1 MTLRA
6 ALFFMVTHALVIAL
20 IGPQDPVG
28 SYLMLITAPLLAALA
43 CARRARD
50 SQAACKWRTLGAAV
64 GLFSLALLALLYRN
78 VAGLSPAQMTA
89 SSLILYVFYR
99 IPLTYVAASP
109 GGGNRCIR
117 AVDLAVIALLW
128 LLYFVHTRAMAHLN
142 TALWTQCLHTLSNV
156 QNSLVFCFALIRF
169 LAEDNA
175 DRRDFFRTLTIY
187 ALGYFL
193 MALYINNWQ
202 PQVPDGGWGDLL
214 ISGLFVL
221 LAVLA
226 GSTYRPPAVAVP
238 RNLRRIVDAGVPL
251 MLPLL
256 LMMVALL
263 VARLQ
268 PTLATVGFI
277 GAMLG
282 HALRSVLTQVQIQRE
297 RDELALLA
305 RRDPLTG
312 LGNRR
317 NFDEALGSAHGRARR
332 QGVGLAVLM
341 IDIDHFKRLN
351 DTYGHPEGDR
361 RLQAVAAI
369 LDGCLQRGDD
379 LLARYG
385 GEEFIAAL
393 PAPDIGHALCLGER
407 LRAAVEAAALPAAQA
422 HVTISI
428 GVAWQAA
435 HDEGDPRSLVERADQ
450 ALYRAKHAGRN
461 CVHAAPAVEAGEQ
474 HADRRA

>member
-6 ALFFMVTHALVIAL
+6 ALFFLVTHALVIAL

-28 SYLMLITAPLLAALA
+28 SYLLLITAPLLAALA
-43 CARRARD
+43 CLRRARD
-50 SQAACKWRTLGAAV
+50 SQAACKWRMLGAAV
-64 GLFSLALLALLYRN
+64 ALFSLALLALLYRN
-78 VAGLSPAQMTA
+78 LAGLDPAQMTA

-109 GGGNRCIR
+109 GGGNRYIR
-117 AVDLAVIALLW
+117 AVDLGIIALLW
-128 LLYFVHTRAMAHLN
+128 LLYYGHTRAMAPLN
-142 TALWTQCLHTLSNV
+142 TALWTQCLNTMSSV

-169 LAEDNA
+169 LAEDNP

-193 MALYINNWQ
+193 LAFYINTYQ
-202 PQVPDGGWGDLL
+202 PQVPDGNWGDLL

-221 LAVLA
+221 LAVMA
-226 GSTYRPPAVAVP
+226 GNNRRPAVPVS
-238 RNLRRIVDAGVPL
+238 RSLRRIVDAGVPL

-277 GAMLG
+277 GALLG
-282 HALRSVLTQVQIQRE
+282 YALRSVLSQIEIQRQ
-297 RDELALLA
+297 RDELETLA

-317 NFDEALGSAHGRARR
+317 SFDESLGAAHRRARR
-332 QGVGLAVLM
+332 QGLGLAVLM

-361 RLQAVAAI
+361 RLRAVAAI

-393 PAPDIGHALCLGER
+393 PSSDTSHALDLGER
-407 LRAAVEAAALPAAQA
+407 LRAAVEHAALPAPHG
-422 HVTISI
+422 HVTISV

-435 HDEGDPRSLVERADQ
+435 GDEREPDDLVDRADQ
-450 ALYRAKHAGRN
+450 TLYRAKHAGRN
-461 CVHAAPAVEAGEQ
+461 CVQLAPDATTGEEADG
-474 HADRRA
+474 RRA

>member
-6 ALFFMVTHALVIAL
+6 ALFFLVAHALVIAL
-20 IGPQDPVG
+20 IGPQDPIG
-28 SYLMLITAPLLAALA
+28 SYLLLITAPLLAALA
-43 CARRARD
+43 CVRRARG
-50 SQAACKWRTLGAAV
+50 SQAACKWRLLGAAV

-78 VAGLSPAQMTA
+78 VAGLAPAQMTA

-109 GGGNRCIR
+109 GGGNRGIR
-117 AVDLAVIALLW
+117 TVDLGIIALLW
-128 LLYFVHTRAMAHLN
+128 LLYYLHTRAMAPLN
-142 TALWTQCLHTLSNV
+142 TALWTQCLHTMSNV

-169 LAEDNA
+169 LAEDNP
-175 DRRDFFRTLTIY
+175 DRRDFFRTLSIY

-193 MALYINNWQ
+193 LALYINTCK
-202 PQVPDGGWGDLL
+202 PALPDGSWADLL

-221 LAVLA
+221 LAVMA
-226 GSTYRPPAVAVP
+226 SSNRRPCSAHVS
-238 RNLRRIVDAGVPL
+238 RSLRRIVDAGVPL

-268 PTLATVGFI
+268 PTLGTVGFL

-282 HALRSVLTQVQIQRE
+282 YALRSVLSQAEMQRQ
-297 RDELALLA
+297 RDELELLA
-305 RRDPLTG
+305 RRDALTG

-317 NFDEALGSAHGRARR
+317 SFDESLGAAHRRARR
-332 QGVGLAVLM
+332 QGLGLAVLM

-361 RLQAVAAI
+361 RLRAVATI

-393 PAPDIGHALCLGER
+393 PSSGTPHALELGER
-407 LRAAVEAAALPAAQA
+407 LRAAVADAALTAPDG
-422 HVTISI
+422 HVTISV
-428 GVAWQAA
+428 GVAWRATS
-435 HDEGDPRSLVERADQ
+435 DEHESGDLVARADQ
-450 ALYRAKHAGRN
+450 ALYLAKHAGRD
-461 CVHAAPAVEAGEQ
+461 CVQLAPARQTGEEAAGP
-474 HADRRA
+474 RA

>member
-1 MTLRA
+1 MRLRA
-6 ALFFMVTHALVIAL
+6 ALFFLVTHALVIAL

-28 SYLMLITAPLLAALA
+28 SYLLLITAPLLAALA
-43 CARRARD
+43 CLRRARD
-50 SQAACKWRTLGAAV
+50 SQAACKWRMLGAAV
-64 GLFSLALLALLYRN
+64 ALFSLALLALLYRN
-78 VAGLSPAQMTA
+78 VAGLDPAQMTA

-109 GGGNRCIR
+109 GGGNRYIR
-117 AVDLAVIALLW
+117 AVDLGIIALLW
-128 LLYFVHTRAMAHLN
+128 LLYYGHTRAMAPLN
-142 TALWTQCLHTLSNV
+142 TALWTQCLNTMSSV

-169 LAEDNA
+169 LAEDKP

-193 MALYINNWQ
+193 LAFYINTYQ
-202 PQVPDGGWGDLL
+202 PQLPDGNWGDLL
-214 ISGLFVL
+214 ISGLFVV
-221 LAVLA
+221 LAVMA
-226 GSTYRPPAVAVP
+226 ASKRRYPAVEVS
-238 RNLRRIVDAGVPL
+238 RSLRRIVDAGVPL

-256 LMMVALL
+256 LMMVGLL

-282 HALRSVLTQVQIQRE
+282 YALRSVLSQVEIQRQ
-297 RDELALLA
+297 RDELETLA

-317 NFDEALGSAHGRARR
+317 SFDESLGNARGRARR
-332 QGVGLAVLM
+332 QGLGLAVLM

-361 RLQAVAAI
+361 RLQSVAAI

-393 PAPDIGHALCLGER
+393 PSPDAAHALGLGER
-407 LRAAVEAAALPAAQA
+407 LRASVEAAALPAPEAT
-422 HVTISI
+422 VTISI
-428 GVAWQAA
+428 GVAWQA
-435 HDEGDPRSLVERADQ
+435 HGEDRDPRDLVERADQ

-461 CVHAAPAVEAGEQ
+461 CVRGDTDSKEDLSG
-474 HADRRA
+474 RRA

>member
-6 ALFFMVTHALVIAL
+6 ALFFLVTHALVIAL

-28 SYLMLITAPLLAALA
+28 SYLLLITAPLLAALA
-43 CARRARD
+43 CLRRARD
-50 SQAACKWRTLGAAV
+50 SQAACKWRMLGAAV
-64 GLFSLALLALLYRN
+64 ALFSLALLALLYRN
-78 VAGLSPAQMTA
+78 VAGLHPAQMTA

-109 GGGNRCIR
+109 GGGNRYIR
-117 AVDLAVIALLW
+117 AVDLGIIALLW
-128 LLYFVHTRAMAHLN
+128 LLYYGHTQAMAPLN
-142 TALWTQCLHTLSNV
+142 TALWTQCLNTMSSV

-169 LAEDNA
+169 LAEDNP

-193 MALYINNWQ
+193 LAFYINTYQ
-202 PQVPDGGWGDLL
+202 PQVPDGNWGDLL

-221 LAVLA
+221 LAVMA
-226 GSTYRPPAVAVP
+226 GNNRRPAVPVS
-238 RNLRRIVDAGVPL
+238 RSLRRIVDAGVPL

-277 GAMLG
+277 GALLG
-282 HALRSVLTQVQIQRE
+282 YALRSVLSQIEIQRQ
-297 RDELALLA
+297 RDELETLA
-305 RRDPLTG
+305 QRDPLTG

-317 NFDEALGSAHGRARR
+317 SFDESLGAAHRRARR
-332 QGVGLAVLM
+332 QGLGLAVLM

-361 RLQAVAAI
+361 RLRAVAAI

-393 PAPDIGHALCLGER
+393 PSSDTSHALDLGER
-407 LRAAVEAAALPAAQA
+407 LRAAVEHAALPAPHG
-422 HVTISI
+422 HVTISV

-435 HDEGDPRSLVERADQ
+435 GDEREPDDLVDRADQ

-461 CVHAAPAVEAGEQ
+461 CVQLAPDATTGEEADG
-474 HADRRA
+474 RRA

>member
-1 MTLRA
+1 M
-6 ALFFMVTHALVIAL
+6 HA
-20 IGPQDPVG
+20 Q
-28 SYLMLITAPLLAALA
+28 
-43 CARRARD
+43 
-50 SQAACKWRTLGAAV
+50 
-64 GLFSLALLALLYRN
+64 
-78 VAGLSPAQMTA
+78 
-89 SSLILYVFYR
+89 
-99 IPLTYVAASP
+99 
-109 GGGNRCIR
+109 
-117 AVDLAVIALLW
+117 
-128 LLYFVHTRAMAHLN
+128 AMAPLN
-142 TALWTQCLHTLSNV
+142 TALWTQCLNTMSNV

-193 MALYINNWQ
+193 LAFYINTYQPQAPDGNWQ
-202 PQVPDGGWGDLL
+202 DLL

-221 LAVLA
+221 LAIMA
-226 GSTYRPPAVAVP
+226 GSNRRRPAAPVSP
-238 RNLRRIVDAGVPL
+238 NLRRIVDAGVPL

-268 PTLATVGFI
+268 PTLATIGFI
-277 GAMLG
+277 GALLG
-282 HALRSVLTQVQIQRE
+282 YALRSVLSQAEIQRQ
-297 RDELALLA
+297 RDELETLA

-317 NFDEALGSAHGRARR
+317 SFDESLGAAHRRARR
-332 QGVGLAVLM
+332 QGLGLAVLM

-361 RLQAVAAI
+361 RLRAVAAI

-393 PAPDIGHALCLGER
+393 PSSDTSHALDLGER
-407 LRAAVEAAALPAAQA
+407 LRAAVEYAALPAPDG
-422 HVTISI
+422 HVTISV
-428 GVAWQAA
+428 GVGWQSAS
-435 HDEGDPRSLVERADQ
+435 DEREPDDLVDRADQ

-461 CVHAAPAVEAGEQ
+461 CVQLAPAKAAGV
-474 HADRRA
+474 ATAGRRA

>member
-6 ALFFMVTHALVIAL
+6 ALFFLVTHALVIAL

-28 SYLMLITAPLLAALA
+28 SYLLLIAAPLLAALA
-43 CARRARD
+43 CLRRARE
-50 SQAACKWRTLGAAV
+50 SQAACKWRMLGAAV
-64 GLFSLALLALLYRN
+64 ALFSLALLALLYRN
-78 VAGLSPAQMTA
+78 VAGLDPAQMTA

-109 GGGNRCIR
+109 GGGNRYIR
-117 AVDLAVIALLW
+117 AVDLGIIALLW
-128 LLYFVHTRAMAHLN
+128 LLYYGHTRAMAPLN
-142 TALWTQCLHTLSNV
+142 TALWTQCLNTMSGV

-169 LAEDNA
+169 LAEDNP

-193 MALYINNWQ
+193 LAFYINTYQ
-202 PQVPDGGWGDLL
+202 PQVPDGNWGDLM

-221 LAVLA
+221 LAVMA
-226 GSTYRPPAVAVP
+226 GNNRRPAVPVS
-238 RNLRRIVDAGVPL
+238 RSLRRIVDAGVPL

-277 GAMLG
+277 GALLG
-282 HALRSVLTQVQIQRE
+282 YALRSVLSQIEIQRQ
-297 RDELALLA
+297 RDELETLA

-317 NFDEALGSAHGRARR
+317 SFDESLGAAHRRARR
-332 QGVGLAVLM
+332 HGLGLAVLM

-361 RLQAVAAI
+361 RLRAVAAI

-393 PAPDIGHALCLGER
+393 PSSDTSHALDLGER
-407 LRAAVEAAALPAAQA
+407 LRAAVEHAALPAPHG
-422 HVTISI
+422 HVTISV

-435 HDEGDPRSLVERADQ
+435 GGEREPDDLVDRADQ

-461 CVHAAPAVEAGEQ
+461 CVQLAPDTTTGEQ
-474 HADRRA
+474 ADGRRA

>member
-6 ALFFMVTHALVIAL
+6 ALFFLVTHALVIAL

-28 SYLMLITAPLLAALA
+28 SYLLLITAPLLAALA
-43 CARRARD
+43 CLRRARD
-50 SQAACKWRTLGAAV
+50 SQAACKWRMLGAAV
-64 GLFSLALLALLYRN
+64 ALFSLALLALLYRN
-78 VAGLSPAQMTA
+78 VAGLDPAQMTA

-109 GGGNRCIR
+109 GGGNRYIR
-117 AVDLAVIALLW
+117 AVDLGIIALLW
-128 LLYFVHTRAMAHLN
+128 LLYYGHTRAMAPLN
-142 TALWTQCLHTLSNV
+142 TALWTQCLNTMSSV

-169 LAEDNA
+169 LAEDNP

-193 MALYINNWQ
+193 LAFYINTYQ
-202 PQVPDGGWGDLL
+202 PQVPDGNWGDLL

-221 LAVLA
+221 LAVMA
-226 GSTYRPPAVAVP
+226 GNNRRPAVPVS
-238 RNLRRIVDAGVPL
+238 RSLRRIVDAGVPL

-277 GAMLG
+277 GALLG
-282 HALRSVLTQVQIQRE
+282 YALRSVLSQIEIQRQ
-297 RDELALLA
+297 RDELETLA

-317 NFDEALGSAHGRARR
+317 SFDESLGAAHRRARR
-332 QGVGLAVLM
+332 QGLGLAVLM

-351 DTYGHPEGDR
+351 YTYGHPEGDR
-361 RLQAVAAI
+361 RLRAVAAI

-393 PAPDIGHALCLGER
+393 PSSDTSHALDLGER
-407 LRAAVEAAALPAAQA
+407 LRAAVEHAALPAPHG
-422 HVTISI
+422 HVTISV

-435 HDEGDPRSLVERADQ
+435 GDEREPDDLVDRADQ

-461 CVHAAPAVEAGEQ
+461 CVQLAPDATTGEEADG
-474 HADRRA
+474 RRA

>member
-6 ALFFMVTHALVIAL
+6 ALFFLVTHALVIAFV
-20 IGPQDPVG
+20 GPQDPVG

-43 CARRARD
+43 CVRRARD
-50 SQAACKWRTLGAAV
+50 SRQAACKWRTLGAAV
-64 GLFSLALLALLYRN
+64 GLFALALLALLYRN
-78 VAGLSPAQMTA
+78 VAGLTPAQMTA

-109 GGGNRCIR
+109 GGGNRWIR
-117 AVDLAVIALLW
+117 AVDLLIIALLW

-142 TALWTQCLHTLSNV
+142 TALWTHCLHTMSNV

-169 LAEDNA
+169 LAEDNP
-175 DRRDFFRTLTIY
+175 DRRDFFRTLAIY

-193 MALYINNWQ
+193 LALYINKVQ
-202 PQVPDGGWGDLL
+202 PQAPDGGWADLL

-221 LAVLA
+221 LAVMA
-226 GSTYRPPAVAVP
+226 GSTRRWPAVAVP
-238 RNLRRIVDAGVPL
+238 HDLRRVVDAGVSL

-268 PTLATVGFI
+268 PVLATVGFI

-282 HALRSVLTQVQIQRE
+282 YALRSVLTQVEIQRQ
-297 RDELALLA
+297 RDELELLA

-317 NFDEALGSAHGRARR
+317 SFDESLASAHRRARR
-332 QGVGLAVLM
+332 QGLGLAVLM

-351 DTYGHPEGDR
+351 DTFGHPEGDR
-361 RLQAVAAI
+361 RLRAVAAI
-369 LDGCLQRGDD
+369 LEGSLQRGDD

-393 PAPDIGHALCLGER
+393 PSPDASHAQQVGER
-407 LRAAVEAAALPAAQA
+407 LRAAVEAAGLPAASDS
-422 HVTISI
+422 VTISI
-428 GVAWQAA
+428 GVAWRPHDTEAA
-435 HDEGDPRSLVERADQ
+435 PGDLVDRADQ

-461 CVHAAPAVEAGEQ
+461 CVRMATAAGGDERS
-474 HADRRA
+474 DRRA

>member
-6 ALFFMVTHALVIAL
+6 ALFFLVTHALVIAL

-28 SYLMLITAPLLAALA
+28 SYLLLITAPLLAALA
-43 CARRARD
+43 CLRRARD
-50 SQAACKWRTLGAAV
+50 SQAPCKWRMLGAAV
-64 GLFSLALLALLYRN
+64 ALFSLALLALLYRN
-78 VAGLSPAQMTA
+78 VAGLDPAQMTA

-109 GGGNRCIR
+109 GGGNRYIR
-117 AVDLAVIALLW
+117 AVDLGIIALLW
-128 LLYFVHTRAMAHLN
+128 LLYYGHTRAMAPLN
-142 TALWTQCLHTLSNV
+142 TALWTQCLNTMSSV

-169 LAEDNA
+169 LAEDKP

-193 MALYINNWQ
+193 LAFYINTYQ
-202 PQVPDGGWGDLL
+202 PQVPDGNWGDLL

-221 LAVLA
+221 LAVMA
-226 GSTYRPPAVAVP
+226 GNNRRPAVPVS
-238 RNLRRIVDAGVPL
+238 RSLRRIVDAGVPL

-277 GAMLG
+277 GALLG
-282 HALRSVLTQVQIQRE
+282 YALRSVLSQIEIQRQ
-297 RDELALLA
+297 RDELETLA

-317 NFDEALGSAHGRARR
+317 SFDESLGAAHRRARR
-332 QGVGLAVLM
+332 QGLGLAVLM

-361 RLQAVAAI
+361 RLRAVAAI

-393 PAPDIGHALCLGER
+393 PSSDTSHALDLGER
-407 LRAAVEAAALPAAQA
+407 LRAAVEHAALPAPHG
-422 HVTISI
+422 HVTISV

-435 HDEGDPRSLVERADQ
+435 GDEREPDDLVDRADQ

-461 CVHAAPAVEAGEQ
+461 CVQFAPDATTGEEADG
-474 HADRRA
+474 RRA

>member
-6 ALFFMVTHALVIAL
+6 ALFFMVTHALVIGL
-20 IGPQDPVG
+20 IGPEDPVG
-28 SYLMLITAPLLAALA
+28 SHLLLMTAPLLAALA
-43 CARRARD
+43 CVRRARG
-50 SQAACKWRTLGAAV
+50 SQAACKWRTLGIAV
-64 GLFSLALLALLYRN
+64 CLFSLALLALLYRK
-78 VAGLSPAQMTA
+78 VTGIGPAEMTL
-89 SSLILYVFYR
+89 SSLLLYVFYR

-109 GGGNRCIR
+109 GGGTRCIR
-117 AVDLAVIALLW
+117 AVDLVIIALLW
-128 LLYFVHTRAMAHLN
+128 LLYFVHTQALAHLN
-142 TALWTQCLHTLSNV
+142 TALWMQGLSTMSAV

-193 MALYINNWQ
+193 LALYINTFQ
-202 PQVPDGGWGDLL
+202 PQVPDGGWTDLL

-221 LAVLA
+221 LAVMA
-226 GSTYRPPAVAVP
+226 GSPHRAPAPAMP
-238 RNLRRIVDAGVPL
+238 RHLRRIVDAGVPL

-263 VARLQ
+263 VARLH
-268 PTLATVGFI
+268 PTLATIGFI

-282 HALRSVLTQVQIQRE
+282 YALRSVLTQVEIQRQ
-297 RDELALLA
+297 RDELELLA

-317 NFDEALGSAHGRARR
+317 NFDESLGSAHRRARR
-332 QGVGLAVLM
+332 QRLGLAVLM

-361 RLQAVAAI
+361 RLRAVAAI

-393 PAPDIGHALCLGER
+393 PSPDAAHALGLGER
-407 LRAAVEAAALPAAQA
+407 LRAAVEAAALPAPEG

-435 HDEGDPRSLVERADQ
+435 GDDREPRDLVDRADQ
-450 ALYRAKHAGRN
+450 ALYQAKHAGRN
-461 CVHAAPAVEAGEQ
+461 CVHAAPPAEAEQ
-474 HADRRA
+474 ARPGQRA

>member
-6 ALFFMVTHALVIAL
+6 ALFFLVTHALVIAL

-28 SYLMLITAPLLAALA
+28 SYLLLIAAPLLAALA
-43 CARRARD
+43 CLRRARD
-50 SQAACKWRTLGAAV
+50 SQAACKWRMLGAAV
-64 GLFSLALLALLYRN
+64 ALFSLALLALLYRN
-78 VAGLSPAQMTA
+78 VAGLDPAQMTA

-109 GGGNRCIR
+109 GGGNRYIR
-117 AVDLAVIALLW
+117 AVDLGIIALLW
-128 LLYFVHTRAMAHLN
+128 LLYYGHTRAMAPLN
-142 TALWTQCLHTLSNV
+142 TALWTQCLNTMSSV

-169 LAEDNA
+169 LAEDNP

-193 MALYINNWQ
+193 LAFYINTYQ
-202 PQVPDGGWGDLL
+202 PQVPDGNWGDLM

-221 LAVLA
+221 LAVMA
-226 GSTYRPPAVAVP
+226 GNNRRPAVPVS
-238 RNLRRIVDAGVPL
+238 RSLRRIVDAGVPL

-277 GAMLG
+277 GALLG
-282 HALRSVLTQVQIQRE
+282 YALRSVLSQIEIQRQ
-297 RDELALLA
+297 RDELETLA

-317 NFDEALGSAHGRARR
+317 SFDESLGAAHRRARR
-332 QGVGLAVLM
+332 HGLGLAVLM

-361 RLQAVAAI
+361 RLRAVAAI

-393 PAPDIGHALCLGER
+393 PSSDTSHALDLGER
-407 LRAAVEAAALPAAQA
+407 LRAAVEHAALPAPHG
-422 HVTISI
+422 HVTISV

-435 HDEGDPRSLVERADQ
+435 GGEREPDDLVDRADQ

-461 CVHAAPAVEAGEQ
+461 CVQLAPDTTTGEQ
-474 HADRRA
+474 ADGCRA

>member
-6 ALFFMVTHALVIAL
+6 ALFFLATHALVIAL

-28 SYLMLITAPLLAALA
+28 SYLLLITAPLLAALA
-43 CARRARD
+43 CVRRARGN
-50 SQAACKWRTLGAAV
+50 QAACKWRTLGAAV

-128 LLYFVHTRAMAHLN
+128 LLYYQHTRVMAHLN
-142 TALWTQCLHTLSNV
+142 TALWTQCLNTMSSV

-169 LAEDNA
+169 LAEDDA
-175 DRRDFFRTLTIY
+175 DRRDFFRTLAIY

-193 MALYINNWQ
+193 LAFYINTYQ
-202 PQVPDGGWGDLL
+202 PQVPDGNWGDLL

-221 LAVLA
+221 LAVMA
-226 GSTYRPPAVAVP
+226 GSKHPRRPAVISRP
-238 RNLRRIVDAGVPL
+238 LRRIVDAGVPL

-268 PTLATVGFI
+268 PGLATIGFVG
-277 GAMLG
+277 ALLG
-282 HALRSVLTQVQIQRE
+282 YALRSVLSQAEIQRQ
-297 RDELALLA
+297 RDELETLA

-317 NFDEALGSAHGRARR
+317 SFDESLGAAHRRAQR
-332 QGVGLAVLM
+332 QQLGLAVLM

-361 RLQAVAAI
+361 RLRAVAAI

-393 PAPDIGHALCLGER
+393 PSPEAAHAGELGER
-407 LRAAVEAAALPAAQA
+407 LRAAVEAAGLPAAEA
-422 HVTISI
+422 HVTISV

-435 HDEGDPRSLVERADQ
+435 SDPAAPLDLVDRADQ
-450 ALYRAKHAGRN
+450 ALYQAKHAGRN
-461 CVHAAPAVEAGEQ
+461 RVHVAADAGSAENRPG
-474 HADRRA
+474 RRA

>member
-6 ALFFMVTHALVIAL
+6 ALFFLVTHALVIAFV
-20 IGPQDPVG
+20 GPQDPVG

-43 CARRARD
+43 CVQRARD
-50 SQAACKWRTLGAAV
+50 SRQAACKWRTLGAAV

-78 VAGLSPAQMTA
+78 VASLDPAQMTV

-109 GGGNRCIR
+109 GGGNRYIR
-117 AVDLAVIALLW
+117 AVDLLIIALLW
-128 LLYFVHTRAMAHLN
+128 LLYYGHTRAMAHFN
-142 TALWTQCLHTLSNV
+142 TALWTQCLNAMSSV

-169 LAEDNA
+169 LAEDNP
-175 DRRDFFRTLTIY
+175 DRRDFFRTLAIY

-193 MALYINNWQ
+193 LAFYINTYQ
-202 PQVPDGGWGDLL
+202 PQLPDGNWGDLL
-214 ISGLFVL
+214 ISGLFV
-221 LAVLA
+221 VLA
-226 GSTYRPPAVAVP
+226 IMAGSKRRYPAVEVS
-238 RNLRRIVDAGVPL
+238 RSLRRIVDAGVPL

-263 VARLQ
+263 LARLQ

-282 HALRSVLTQVQIQRE
+282 YALRSVLSQVEIQRQ
-297 RDELALLA
+297 RDELETLA

-317 NFDEALGSAHGRARR
+317 SFDESLGSARGRAHR
-332 QGVGLAVLM
+332 QGLGLAVLM

-361 RLQAVAAI
+361 RLQSVAAI

-393 PAPDIGHALCLGER
+393 PSPDAAHALGLGER
-407 LRAAVEAAALPAAQA
+407 LRASVEAAALPAPEAT
-422 HVTISI
+422 VTISI
-428 GVAWQAA
+428 GVAWQAPGE
-435 HDEGDPRSLVERADQ
+435 DRDPRDLVERADQ

-461 CVHAAPAVEAGEQ
+461 CVRGDTGTTEDWSG
-474 HADRRA
+474 RRV

>member
-6 ALFFMVTHALVIAL
+6 ALFFLVTHALVIAL

-28 SYLMLITAPLLAALA
+28 SYLLLITAPLLAALA
-43 CARRARD
+43 CLRRARD
-50 SQAACKWRTLGAAV
+50 SQAACKWRMLGAAV
-64 GLFSLALLALLYRN
+64 ALFSLALLALLYRN
-78 VAGLSPAQMTA
+78 LAGLDPAQMTA

-109 GGGNRCIR
+109 GGGNRYIR
-117 AVDLAVIALLW
+117 AVDLGIIALLW
-128 LLYFVHTRAMAHLN
+128 LLYYGHTRAMAPLN
-142 TALWTQCLHTLSNV
+142 TALWTQCLNTMSSV

-169 LAEDNA
+169 LAEDNP
-175 DRRDFFRTLTIY
+175 DRRDFFRMLTIY

-193 MALYINNWQ
+193 LAFYINTYQ
-202 PQVPDGGWGDLL
+202 PQVPDGNWGDLL

-221 LAVLA
+221 LAVMA
-226 GSTYRPPAVAVP
+226 GNNRRPAVPVS
-238 RNLRRIVDAGVPL
+238 RSLRRIVDAGVPL

-277 GAMLG
+277 GALLG
-282 HALRSVLTQVQIQRE
+282 YALRSVLSQIEIQRQ
-297 RDELALLA
+297 RDELETLA

-317 NFDEALGSAHGRARR
+317 SFDESLGAAHRRARR
-332 QGVGLAVLM
+332 QGLGLAVLM

-361 RLQAVAAI
+361 RLRAVAAI

-393 PAPDIGHALCLGER
+393 PSSDTSHALDLGER
-407 LRAAVEAAALPAAQA
+407 LRAAVEHAALPAPHG
-422 HVTISI
+422 HVTISV

-435 HDEGDPRSLVERADQ
+435 GDEREPDDLVDRADQ

-461 CVHAAPAVEAGEQ
+461 CVQLAPDATTGEEADG
-474 HADRRA
+474 RRA

>member
-6 ALFFMVTHALVIAL
+6 ALLFLVTHALVIGL
-20 IGPQDPVG
+20 IGPEDPVG
-28 SYLMLITAPLLAALA
+28 SYLMLMAAPLLAALA
-43 CARRARD
+43 CARRARR
-50 SQAACKWRTLGAAV
+50 SQAACKWRLLGVAV
-64 GLFSLALLALLYRN
+64 SLFSLALLALLYRRM
-78 VAGLSPAQMTA
+78 AGLGPAQMMLST
-89 SSLILYVFYR
+89 LVLYVFYR

-117 AVDLAVIALLW
+117 AVDLAIIALLW
-128 LLYFVHTRAMAHLN
+128 LLYFMHTRALAHLN
-142 TALWTQCLHTLSNV
+142 TALWMQSLSTLSMV

-169 LAEDNA
+169 LAEDNP
-175 DRRDFFRTLTIY
+175 DRRDFFRTLSIY

-193 MALYINNWQ
+193 LALYINTVQ
-202 PQVPDGGWGDLL
+202 PRAPDGGWTDLL

-221 LAVLA
+221 LAVMA
-226 GSTYRPPAVAVP
+226 GSTRRWPAVAVP
-238 RNLRRIVDAGVPL
+238 RDLRRVVDAGVPL

-268 PTLATVGFI
+268 PVLATVGFI

-282 HALRSVLTQVQIQRE
+282 YALRSVLTQVEIQRQ
-297 RDELALLA
+297 RDELELLA

-317 NFDEALGSAHGRARR
+317 SFDESLAGAHRRARR
-332 QGVGLAVLM
+332 QSLGLAVLM

-361 RLQAVAAI
+361 RLRAVAAI
-369 LDGCLQRGDD
+369 LEGCLQRGDD

-385 GEEFIAAL
+385 GEEFVAAL
-393 PAPDIGHALCLGER
+393 PSPDTAHAEQTGER
-407 LRAAVEAAALPAAQA
+407 LRAAVAAAALPAAEDN
-422 HVTISI
+422 VTISI
-428 GVAWQAA
+428 GVAWQPPGAETA
-435 HDEGDPRSLVERADQ
+435 PGDLVDRADQ

-461 CVHAAPAVEAGEQ
+461 CVRTATAAADERS
-474 HADRRA
+474 DRRA

>member
-6 ALFFMVTHALVIAL
+6 ALFFLVTHALVIAL

-28 SYLMLITAPLLAALA
+28 SYLLLITAPLLAALA
-43 CARRARD
+43 CLRRARD
-50 SQAACKWRTLGAAV
+50 SQAACKWRMLGAAV
-64 GLFSLALLALLYRN
+64 ALFSLALLALLYRN
-78 VAGLSPAQMTA
+78 VAGLDPAQMTA

-109 GGGNRCIR
+109 GGGNRYIR
-117 AVDLAVIALLW
+117 AVDLGIIALLW
-128 LLYFVHTRAMAHLN
+128 LLYYGHTRAMAPLN
-142 TALWTQCLHTLSNV
+142 TALWTQCLNTMSSV

-169 LAEDNA
+169 LAEDNP

-193 MALYINNWQ
+193 LAFYINTYQ
-202 PQVPDGGWGDLL
+202 PQVPDGNWGDLL

-221 LAVLA
+221 LAVMA
-226 GSTYRPPAVAVP
+226 GNNRRPAVPVS
-238 RNLRRIVDAGVPL
+238 RSLRRIVDAGVPL

-277 GAMLG
+277 GALLG
-282 HALRSVLTQVQIQRE
+282 YALRSVLSQIEIQRQ
-297 RDELALLA
+297 RDELETLA

-317 NFDEALGSAHGRARR
+317 SFDESLGAAHRRARR
-332 QGVGLAVLM
+332 QGLGLAVLM

-361 RLQAVAAI
+361 RLRAVAAI

-393 PAPDIGHALCLGER
+393 PSSDTSHALDLGER
-407 LRAAVEAAALPAAQA
+407 LRAAVEHAALPAP
-422 HVTISI
+422 HGRVTISV

-435 HDEGDPRSLVERADQ
+435 GDEREPDDLVDRADQ

-461 CVHAAPAVEAGEQ
+461 CVQLAPDATTGEEADG
-474 HADRRA
+474 RRA

>member
-6 ALFFMVTHALVIAL
+6 ALFFLVTHALVIAL
-20 IGPQDPVG
+20 VGPQDPVG
-28 SYLMLITAPLLAALA
+28 SYLMLIAAPLLAALA
-43 CARRARD
+43 CVRRARN
-50 SQAACKWRTLGAAV
+50 SQAACKWRLLGFAV
-64 GLFSLALLALLYRN
+64 SLFSLALLALLYRN
-78 VAGLSPAQMTA
+78 VAGLDPAQMSVT
-89 SSLILYVFYR
+89 SLILYVFYR

-109 GGGNRCIR
+109 GGGNRYIR
-117 AVDLAVIALLW
+117 AVDLLIIALLW
-128 LLYFVHTRAMAHLN
+128 LLYYGHTRAMAHFN
-142 TALWTQCLHTLSNV
+142 TALWTQCLNTMSNV

-169 LAEDNA
+169 LAEDNP
-175 DRRDFFRTLTIY
+175 DRRDFFRTLAIY

-193 MALYINNWQ
+193 LAFYINTCQ
-202 PQVPDGGWGDLL
+202 PQLPDGNWGDLL

-221 LAVLA
+221 LAVMA
-226 GSTYRPPAVAVP
+226 GSKRRYPAVEVS
-238 RNLRRIVDAGVPL
+238 RSLRRIVDAGVPL

-277 GAMLG
+277 GAMLSY
-282 HALRSVLTQVQIQRE
+282 ALRSVLTQVEIQRQ
-297 RDELALLA
+297 RDELEALA

-317 NFDEALGSAHGRARR
+317 NFDESLGSAHRRARR
-332 QGVGLAVLM
+332 QGLGLAVLM

-361 RLQAVAAI
+361 RLRAVAEI

-393 PAPDIGHALCLGER
+393 PSPDITHALSLGER
-407 LRAAVEAAALPAAQA
+407 LRAAVETAGLPAADA
-422 HVTISI
+422 IVTISI

-435 HDEGDPRSLVERADQ
+435 SEDADPRGLVDRADQ

-461 CVHAAPAVEAGEQ
+461 CVHGDPATTDGKE
-474 HADRRA
+474 RRGRGA

>member
-6 ALFFMVTHALVIAL
+6 ALFFLVTHALVIAL
-20 IGPQDPVG
+20 LGPDDPVG
-28 SYLMLITAPLLAALA
+28 SFLLLMAAPVLAALA
-43 CARRARD
+43 CLRRARD
-50 SQAACKWRTLGAAV
+50 SQAACQWRMLAFAV
-64 GLFSLALLALLYRN
+64 SLFSIALSAVLYRSMAA
-78 VAGLSPAQMTA
+78 AGPTQMIL
-89 SSLILYVFYR
+89 SSLVLYVFYR

-109 GGGNRCIR
+109 GGDNRYVR
-117 AVDLAVIALLW
+117 AVDLTIIALLW
-128 LLYFVHTRAMAHLN
+128 LLYYVHTRSLAHLS
-142 TALWTQCLHTLSNV
+142 TALWIQGLNAMSTV

-175 DRRDFFRTLTIY
+175 DRRDFFRALTLY

-193 MALYINNWQ
+193 LALYINTWQ
-202 PQVPDGGWGDLL
+202 PQVPDGGWADLL
-214 ISGLFVL
+214 ISALFLL
-221 LAVLA
+221 LAVMA
-226 GSTYRPPAVAVP
+226 GSSRRRPTVP
-238 RNLRRIVDAGVPL
+238 VSRALRRVVDAGVPL

-256 LMMVALL
+256 LVMVALL
-263 VARLQ
+263 VADAH
-268 PTLATVGFI
+268 PTLASVGFV

-282 HALRSVLTQVQIQRE
+282 YALRSVLTQVEIQRQ
-297 RDELALLA
+297 RDELETLA

-317 NFDEALGSAHGRARR
+317 SFDESLGRAHRRARR
-332 QGVGLAVLM
+332 QNLGLAVLM

-361 RLQAVAAI
+361 RLRAVATI
-369 LDGCLQRGDD
+369 LDHGLQRGDD

-393 PAPDIGHALCLGER
+393 ASSEAAQAAQLGER
-407 LRAAVEAAALPAAQA
+407 LRAAVEAARLPAADG
-422 HVTISI
+422 HVTISV

-435 HDEGDPRSLVERADQ
+435 DDERNPADLVDRADQ

-461 CVHAAPAVEAGEQ
+461 CVQLATVSDALEPRAGQPA
-474 HADRRA
+474 

>member
-6 ALFFMVTHALVIAL
+6 ALFFLVVHALVIAL

-28 SYLMLITAPLLAALA
+28 SYLLLISAPLLAALA
-43 CARRARD
+43 CLRRARC
-50 SQAACKWRTLGAAV
+50 SQAACQWRTLGAAV
-64 GLFSLALLALLYRN
+64 ALFALALLALLYRN

-99 IPLTYVAASP
+99 IPLIYVAASP
-109 GGGNRCIR
+109 GGGNRYIR
-117 AVDLAVIALLW
+117 AVDFGIIALLW
-128 LLYFVHTRAMAHLN
+128 LLYYMHARAMAPLN
-142 TALWTQCLHTLSNV
+142 TALWTQCLNTMSNV

-193 MALYINNWQ
+193 LAFYINTYQPQAPDGNWQ
-202 PQVPDGGWGDLL
+202 DLL

-221 LAVLA
+221 LAIMA
-226 GSTYRPPAVAVP
+226 GSNRRRPAAPVSP
-238 RNLRRIVDAGVPL
+238 NLRRIVDAGVPL

-268 PTLATVGFI
+268 PTLATIGFI
-277 GAMLG
+277 GALLG
-282 HALRSVLTQVQIQRE
+282 YALRSVLSQAEIQRQ
-297 RDELALLA
+297 RDELETLA

-317 NFDEALGSAHGRARR
+317 SFDESLGAAHRRARR
-332 QGVGLAVLM
+332 QGLGLAVLM

-361 RLQAVAAI
+361 RLRAVAAI

-393 PAPDIGHALCLGER
+393 PSSDTSHALDLGER
-407 LRAAVEAAALPAAQA
+407 LRAAVEYAALPAPDG
-422 HVTISI
+422 HVTISV
-428 GVAWQAA
+428 GVAWQSAS
-435 HDEGDPRSLVERADQ
+435 DEREPDDLVDRADQ

-461 CVHAAPAVEAGEQ
+461 CVQLAPAKAAGV
-474 HADRRA
+474 ATAGRRA

>member
-6 ALFFMVTHALVIAL
+6 ALFFLVTHALVIAF

-43 CARRARD
+43 CVRRARD
-50 SQAACKWRTLGAAV
+50 SHQAACKWRTLGAAV

-78 VAGLSPAQMTA
+78 VTGLDPAQTA
-89 SSLILYVFYR
+89 VSSLILYVFYR

-117 AVDLAVIALLW
+117 AVDLLIIALLW
-128 LLYFVHTRAMAHLN
+128 LLYYGHTRAMAHFN
-142 TALWTQCLHTLSNV
+142 AALWTQCLNTMSSM

-169 LAEDNA
+169 LAEDDP

-187 ALGYFL
+187 ALGCFL
-193 MALYINNWQ
+193 LAFYINTYQ
-202 PQVPDGGWGDLL
+202 PQVPDGSWGDLL

-221 LAVLA
+221 LATLA
-226 GSTYRPPAVAVP
+226 GSHRRYPTVEVSRS
-238 RNLRRIVDAGVPL
+238 LRRIIDAGVPL

-256 LMMVALL
+256 LMLVALL

-277 GAMLG
+277 GSLLG
-282 HALRSVLTQVQIQRE
+282 YALRSVLSQVEIQRQ
-297 RDELALLA
+297 RDELEKLA

-317 NFDEALGSAHGRARR
+317 SFDESLGAAHRRARR
-332 QGVGLAVLM
+332 QGLGLAVLM

-351 DTYGHPEGDR
+351 DTYGHPEGDQ
-361 RLQAVAAI
+361 RLQSVAAI

-393 PAPDIGHALCLGER
+393 PSPDAAHAMALGER
-407 LRAAVEAAALPAAQA
+407 VRASVEAAALPAPEAT
-422 HVTISI
+422 VTISV
-428 GVAWQAA
+428 GVAWQAPGEE
-435 HDEGDPRSLVERADQ
+435 HDPRDLVERADQ
-450 ALYRAKHAGRN
+450 ALYRAKRAGRN
-461 CVHAAPAVEAGEQ
+461 RVYGD
-474 HADRRA
+474 ADTTEDRCNRRA

>member
-6 ALFFMVTHALVIAL
+6 ALFFLVTHALVIAFV
-20 IGPQDPVG
+20 GPQDPVG

-43 CARRARD
+43 CVRRARD
-50 SQAACKWRTLGAAV
+50 SRQAACKWRTLGAAV

-78 VAGLSPAQMTA
+78 VAGLDPAQMTV

-117 AVDLAVIALLW
+117 AVDLLIIALLW
-128 LLYFVHTRAMAHLN
+128 LLYFGHTRAMAHFN
-142 TALWTQCLHTLSNV
+142 AALWTQCLNAMSNL

-169 LAEDNA
+169 LAEDNP
-175 DRRDFFRTLTIY
+175 DRRDFFRTLAIY

-193 MALYINNWQ
+193 LAFYINTCQ
-202 PQVPDGGWGDLL
+202 PQLPDGNWGDLL
-214 ISGLFVL
+214 ISGLFVM
-221 LAVLA
+221 LAVMA
-226 GSTYRPPAVAVP
+226 ASKRRYPAVEVS
-238 RNLRRIVDAGVPL
+238 RSLRRIVDAGVPL

-282 HALRSVLTQVQIQRE
+282 YALRSVLSQVEIQRQ
-297 RDELALLA
+297 RDELETLA

-317 NFDEALGSAHGRARR
+317 SFDESLGNARGRARR
-332 QGVGLAVLM
+332 QGLGLAVLM

-361 RLQAVAAI
+361 RLQSVAAI

-393 PAPDIGHALCLGER
+393 PSPDAAHALGLGER
-407 LRAAVEAAALPAAQA
+407 LRASVEAAALPAPEAT
-422 HVTISI
+422 VTISI
-428 GVAWQAA
+428 GVAWQAPGE
-435 HDEGDPRSLVERADQ
+435 DRDPRDLVERADQ

-461 CVHAAPAVEAGEQ
+461 CVRGDTDSKEDPSG
-474 HADRRA
+474 RRA

>member
-6 ALFFMVTHALVIAL
+6 ALFFLVTHALVIAL

-28 SYLMLITAPLLAALA
+28 SYLLLITAPLLAALA
-43 CARRARD
+43 CLRRARD
-50 SQAACKWRTLGAAV
+50 SQAACKWRMLGAAV
-64 GLFSLALLALLYRN
+64 ALFSLALLALLYRN
-78 VAGLSPAQMTA
+78 LAGLDPAQMTA

-109 GGGNRCIR
+109 GGGNRYIR
-117 AVDLAVIALLW
+117 AVDLGIIALLW
-128 LLYFVHTRAMAHLN
+128 LLYYGHTRAMAPLN
-142 TALWTQCLHTLSNV
+142 TALWTQCLNTMSSV

-169 LAEDNA
+169 LAEDNP

-193 MALYINNWQ
+193 LAFYINTYQ
-202 PQVPDGGWGDLL
+202 PQVPDGNWGDLL

-221 LAVLA
+221 LAVMA
-226 GSTYRPPAVAVP
+226 GNNRRPAVPVS
-238 RNLRRIVDAGVPL
+238 RSLRRIVDAGVPL

-277 GAMLG
+277 GALLG
-282 HALRSVLTQVQIQRE
+282 YALRSVLSQIEIQRQ
-297 RDELALLA
+297 RDELETLA

-317 NFDEALGSAHGRARR
+317 SFDESLGAAHRRARR
-332 QGVGLAVLM
+332 QGLGLAVLM

-361 RLQAVAAI
+361 RLRAVAAI

-393 PAPDIGHALCLGER
+393 PSSDTSHALDLGER
-407 LRAAVEAAALPAAQA
+407 LRAAVEHAALPAPHG
-422 HVTISI
+422 HVTISV

-435 HDEGDPRSLVERADQ
+435 GDEREPDDLVDRADQ

-461 CVHAAPAVEAGEQ
+461 CVQLAPDATTEEEADG
-474 HADRRA
+474 RRA

>member
-6 ALFFMVTHALVIAL
+6 ALFFLVTHALVIAL

-28 SYLMLITAPLLAALA
+28 SYLLLIAAPLLAALA
-43 CARRARD
+43 CLRRARE
-50 SQAACKWRTLGAAV
+50 SQAACKWRMLGAAV
-64 GLFSLALLALLYRN
+64 ALFSLALLALLYRN
-78 VAGLSPAQMTA
+78 VAGLDPAQMTA

-109 GGGNRCIR
+109 GGGNRYIR
-117 AVDLAVIALLW
+117 AVDLGIIALLW
-128 LLYFVHTRAMAHLN
+128 LLYYGHTRAMAPLN
-142 TALWTQCLHTLSNV
+142 TALWTQCLNTMSSV

-169 LAEDNA
+169 LAEDNP

-193 MALYINNWQ
+193 LAFYINTYQ
-202 PQVPDGGWGDLL
+202 PQVPDGNWGDLM

-221 LAVLA
+221 LAVMA
-226 GSTYRPPAVAVP
+226 GNNRRPAVPVS
-238 RNLRRIVDAGVPL
+238 RSLRRIVDAGVPL

-277 GAMLG
+277 GALLG
-282 HALRSVLTQVQIQRE
+282 YALRSVLSQIEIQRQ
-297 RDELALLA
+297 RDELETLA

-317 NFDEALGSAHGRARR
+317 SFDESLGAAHRRARR
-332 QGVGLAVLM
+332 HGLGLAVLM

-361 RLQAVAAI
+361 RLRAVAAI

-393 PAPDIGHALCLGER
+393 PSSDTSHALDLGER
-407 LRAAVEAAALPAAQA
+407 LRAAVEHAALPAPHG
-422 HVTISI
+422 HVTISV

-435 HDEGDPRSLVERADQ
+435 GGEREPDDLVDRADQ

-461 CVHAAPAVEAGEQ
+461 CVQLAPDTTTGEQ
-474 HADRRA
+474 ADGRRA

>member
-6 ALFFMVTHALVIAL
+6 ALFFLVTHALVIAFV
-20 IGPQDPVG
+20 GPQDPVG

-43 CARRARD
+43 CVRRARV
-50 SQAACKWRTLGAAV
+50 SQAACQWRLLGAAV
-64 GLFSLALLALLYRN
+64 GLFSRA
-78 VAGLSPAQMTA
+78 AGAAVPQCGRPRPCADDRLNTDPVRV
-89 SSLILYVFYR
+89 LPD
-99 IPLTYVAASP
+99 PLTYVAASP
-109 GGGNRCIR
+109 GGGNRYIR
-117 AVDLAVIALLW
+117 AVDLGIIALLW
-128 LLYFVHTRAMAHLN
+128 LLHYLHARAMAPLN
-142 TALWTQCLHTLSNV
+142 TALWTQCLNTMSGV

-169 LAEDNA
+169 LAEDDP

-193 MALYINNWQ
+193 LAFYINTYQ
-202 PQVPDGGWGDLL
+202 PQVPDGNWGDLL

-221 LAVLA
+221 LAILA
-226 GSTYRPPAVAVP
+226 GSHRRCPAMEVS
-238 RNLRRIVDAGVPL
+238 RSLRRIVDAGVPL

-256 LMMVALL
+256 LMLVALL

-277 GAMLG
+277 GSLLG
-282 HALRSVLTQVQIQRE
+282 YALRSVLSQVEIQRQ
-297 RDELALLA
+297 RDELETLA

-317 NFDEALGSAHGRARR
+317 SFDESLDRAHRRARR
-332 QGVGLAVLM
+332 QGQGLAVLM

-361 RLQAVAAI
+361 RLRAVAGI

-393 PAPDIGHALCLGER
+393 PSPDATHALGLGER
-407 LRAAVEAAALPAAQA
+407 LRASVEAAALPAPWPPSPSA
-422 HVTISI
+422 S
-428 GVAWQAA
+428 AWPGRHPAKTAIRAA
-435 HDEGDPRSLVERADQ
+435 WSNAPTRPCIAP
-450 ALYRAKHAGRN
+450 KHAGRN
-461 CVHAAPAVEAGEQ
+461 CVRGDTETKEEQ
-474 HADRRA
+474 SGRRA

>member
-6 ALFFMVTHALVIAL
+6 ALFFLVTHALVIAFV
-20 IGPQDPVG
+20 GPQDPVG
-28 SYLMLITAPLLAALA
+28 SYLVLITAPLLAALA
-43 CARRARD
+43 CVRRARV
-50 SQAACKWRTLGAAV
+50 SQAACQWRLLGAAV

-78 VAGLSPAQMTA
+78 VAGLAPAQMTA
-89 SSLILYVFYR
+89 STLILYVFYR

-109 GGGNRCIR
+109 GGGNRYIR
-117 AVDLAVIALLW
+117 AVDLGIIALLW
-128 LLYFVHTRAMAHLN
+128 LLYYLHARAMAPLN
-142 TALWTQCLHTLSNV
+142 TALWTQCLNTMSGV

-169 LAEDNA
+169 LAEDDP

-193 MALYINNWQ
+193 LAFYINTYQ
-202 PQVPDGGWGDLL
+202 PQVPDGNWGDLL

-221 LAVLA
+221 LAILA
-226 GSTYRPPAVAVP
+226 GSHRRCPAMEVS
-238 RNLRRIVDAGVPL
+238 RSLRRIVDAGVPL

-256 LMMVALL
+256 LMLVALL

-277 GAMLG
+277 GSLLG
-282 HALRSVLTQVQIQRE
+282 YALRSVLSQVEIQRQ
-297 RDELALLA
+297 RDELETLA

-317 NFDEALGSAHGRARR
+317 SFDESLDRAHRRARR
-332 QGVGLAVLM
+332 QGQGLAVLM

-361 RLQAVAAI
+361 RLRAVAGI

-393 PAPDIGHALCLGER
+393 PSPDATHALGLGER
-407 LRAAVEAAALPAAQA
+407 LRASVEAAALPAPVAT
-422 HVTISI
+422 VTISI
-428 GVAWQAA
+428 GVAWQAPGE
-435 HDEGDPRSLVERADQ
+435 DGDPRGLVERADQ

-461 CVHAAPAVEAGEQ
+461 CVRGDTETKEEQ
-474 HADRRA
+474 SGRRA

>member
-6 ALFFMVTHALVIAL
+6 ALFFLVTHALVIAFV
-20 IGPQDPVG
+20 GPQDPVG

-43 CARRARD
+43 CVRRARD
-50 SQAACKWRTLGAAV
+50 SRQADCKWRTLGAAV

-78 VAGLSPAQMTA
+78 VAGLDPAQMTV

-117 AVDLAVIALLW
+117 AVDLLIIALLW
-128 LLYFVHTRAMAHLN
+128 LLYYGHTRAMAHFN
-142 TALWTQCLHTLSNV
+142 TALWTQCLNAMSSV

-169 LAEDNA
+169 LAEDNP
-175 DRRDFFRTLTIY
+175 DRRDFFRTLAIY
-187 ALGYFL
+187 SLGYFL
-193 MALYINNWQ
+193 LAFYINTYQ
-202 PQVPDGGWGDLL
+202 SQLPDGNWGDLL
-214 ISGLFVL
+214 ISGLFVV
-221 LAVLA
+221 LAVMA
-226 GSTYRPPAVAVP
+226 GSKRRYPAVEVS
-238 RNLRRIVDAGVPL
+238 RSLRRIVDAGVPL

-282 HALRSVLTQVQIQRE
+282 YALRSVLSQVEIQRQ
-297 RDELALLA
+297 RDELETLA

-317 NFDEALGSAHGRARR
+317 SFDESLGSARGRARR
-332 QGVGLAVLM
+332 QGLGLAVLM

-361 RLQAVAAI
+361 RLQSVAAI

-393 PAPDIGHALCLGER
+393 PAPDATHALGLGER
-407 LRAAVEAAALPAAQA
+407 LRASVEAAALPAPEAT
-422 HVTISI
+422 VTISI
-428 GVAWQAA
+428 GVAWQAPGE
-435 HDEGDPRSLVERADQ
+435 DRDPRDLVERADQ

-461 CVHAAPAVEAGEQ
+461 CVRGDTETT
-474 HADRRA
+474 ADRSGRRA

>member
-6 ALFFMVTHALVIAL
+6 ALFFLVTHALVIAL

-28 SYLMLITAPLLAALA
+28 SYLLLITAPLLAALA
-43 CARRARD
+43 CLRRARD
-50 SQAACKWRTLGAAV
+50 SQAACKWRMLGAAV
-64 GLFSLALLALLYRN
+64 ALFSLALLALLYRN
-78 VAGLSPAQMTA
+78 LAGLDPAQMTA

-109 GGGNRCIR
+109 GGGNRYIR
-117 AVDLAVIALLW
+117 AVDLGIIALLW
-128 LLYFVHTRAMAHLN
+128 LLYYGHTRAMAPLN
-142 TALWTQCLHTLSNV
+142 TALWTQCLNTMSSV

-169 LAEDNA
+169 LAEDNP

-193 MALYINNWQ
+193 LAFYINTYQ
-202 PQVPDGGWGDLL
+202 PQVPDGNWGDLL

-221 LAVLA
+221 LAVMA
-226 GSTYRPPAVAVP
+226 GNNRRPAVPVS
-238 RNLRRIVDAGVPL
+238 RSLRRIVDAGVPL

-277 GAMLG
+277 GALLG
-282 HALRSVLTQVQIQRE
+282 YALRSVLSQIEIQRQ
-297 RDELALLA
+297 RDELETLA

-317 NFDEALGSAHGRARR
+317 SFDESLGAAHRRARR
-332 QGVGLAVLM
+332 QGLGLAVLM

-361 RLQAVAAI
+361 RLRAVAAI

-393 PAPDIGHALCLGER
+393 PSSDTSHALDLGER
-407 LRAAVEAAALPAAQA
+407 LRAAVEHAALPAPHG
-422 HVTISI
+422 HVTISV

-435 HDEGDPRSLVERADQ
+435 GDEREPDDLVDRADQ

-461 CVHAAPAVEAGEQ
+461 CVQLAPDATIGEEADG
-474 HADRRA
+474 RRA

>member
-6 ALFFMVTHALVIAL
+6 ALFFLVTHALVIAL

-43 CARRARD
+43 CVRRARD

-78 VAGLSPAQMTA
+78 VAGLDPAQMTA

-117 AVDLAVIALLW
+117 AVDLAIIALLW
-128 LLYFVHTRAMAHLN
+128 LLYYGHTRAMAPLN
-142 TALWTQCLHTLSNV
+142 TALWTQCLNTMSSV

-169 LAEDNA
+169 LAEDNP

-193 MALYINNWQ
+193 LAFYINTYQ
-202 PQVPDGGWGDLL
+202 PQVPDGNWGDLL

-221 LAVLA
+221 LAIMA
-226 GSTYRPPAVAVP
+226 GSNRRRPAAQVSP
-238 RNLRRIVDAGVPL
+238 NLRRIVDAGVPL

-277 GAMLG
+277 GALLG
-282 HALRSVLTQVQIQRE
+282 YALRSVLSQAEIQRQ
-297 RDELALLA
+297 RDELETLA

-317 NFDEALGSAHGRARR
+317 SFDESLDAAHRRARR
-332 QGVGLAVLM
+332 QGLGLAVLM

-361 RLQAVAAI
+361 RLRAVAAI

-393 PAPDIGHALCLGER
+393 PSSDTSHALDLGER
-407 LRAAVEAAALPAAQA
+407 LRAAVEYAALPAPDG
-422 HVTISI
+422 HVTISV
-428 GVAWQAA
+428 GVAWQSAS
-435 HDEGDPRSLVERADQ
+435 DEREPDDLVDRADQ

-461 CVHAAPAVEAGEQ
+461 CVQLAPAEVAGE
-474 HADRRA
+474 ATAGRRA

>member
-6 ALFFMVTHALVIAL
+6 ALFFLVTHALVIAL
-20 IGPQDPVG
+20 VGPQDPVG
-28 SYLMLITAPLLAALA
+28 SYLLLITAPLLAALA
-43 CARRARD
+43 CVRRARV
-50 SQAACKWRTLGAAV
+50 SQAACKWRLLGAAV

-78 VAGLSPAQMTA
+78 VAGLAPAQMTV
-89 SSLILYVFYR
+89 STLILYVFYR

-109 GGGNRCIR
+109 GGGNRFIR
-117 AVDLAVIALLW
+117 AVDLAIIALLW
-128 LLYFVHTRAMAHLN
+128 LLYYLHTRAMAPLN
-142 TALWTQCLHTLSNV
+142 TALWTQCLNTMSSV

-169 LAEDNA
+169 LAEDNP
-175 DRRDFFRTLTIY
+175 DRRDFFRTLAIY

-193 MALYINNWQ
+193 LALYINTCQ
-202 PQVPDGGWGDLL
+202 PQTPDGSWGDLL

-226 GSTYRPPAVAVP
+226 GSHRRYPAVEIS
-238 RNLRRIVDAGVPL
+238 RSLRRIVDAGVPL

-268 PTLATVGFI
+268 PSLAAVGFI

-282 HALRSVLTQVQIQRE
+282 YALRSVLSQIEIQRQ
-297 RDELALLA
+297 RDELETLA

-317 NFDEALGSAHGRARR
+317 SFDESLDGAHRRARR
-332 QGVGLAVLM
+332 QGQGLAVLM
-341 IDIDHFKRLN
+341 IDIDHFKQLN

-361 RLQAVAAI
+361 RLRAVASI

-393 PAPDIGHALCLGER
+393 PSPEAMHALHLGER
-407 LRAAVEAAALPAAQA
+407 LRAAVESAALPAAEG
-422 HVTISI
+422 HVTISV
-428 GVAWQAA
+428 GVAWQPAS
-435 HDEGDPRSLVERADQ
+435 DEYAPADLVGRADQ

-461 CVHAAPAVEAGEQ
+461 RVHLSSAMQSSDEPVGPPA
-474 HADRRA
+474 